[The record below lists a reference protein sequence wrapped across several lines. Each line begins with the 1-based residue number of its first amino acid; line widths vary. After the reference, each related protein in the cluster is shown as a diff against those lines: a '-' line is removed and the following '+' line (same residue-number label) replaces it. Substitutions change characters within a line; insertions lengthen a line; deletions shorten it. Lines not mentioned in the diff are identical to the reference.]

1 MPNLDPWLNQTEKDQ
16 QQQQIDLFKN
26 MSTNKI
32 KMGLKFV
39 LFL

>member
-16 QQQQIDLFKN
+16 QQQQIDLLKN